1 MKKTCRIAVCVLLLL
16 LLALEVYR
24 LVVDGAVSR
33 REVQETVV
41 SESAAIQARLDAHCD
56 AIERR
61 FERVDSKLDSIES
74 KLDRLIDMA
83 TMKLPDGMTPAP
95 AAR

>member
-1 MKKTCRIAVCVLLLL
+1 M
-16 LLALEVYR
+16 
-24 LVVDGAVSR
+24 D
-33 REVQETVV
+33 
-41 SESAAIQARLDAHCD
+41 ARCD
-56 AIERR
+56 EIERR
-61 FERVDSKLDSIES
+61 FERIDSKLDGIES

>member
-1 MKKTCRIAVCVLLLL
+1 MKMMFGIVVCVLLLL
-16 LLALEVYR
+16 LLTLEVHR
-24 LVVDGAVSR
+24 LVVDGAMSR
-33 REVQETVV
+33 REVKETVV
-41 SESAAIQARLDAHCD
+41 SESAAIQAHLDARCD

>member
-1 MKKTCRIAVCVLLLL
+1 MLLLL

-24 LVVDGAVSR
+24 FVVDGAVSR
-33 REVQETVV
+33 REVKETVV
-41 SESAAIQARLDAHCD
+41 GESSAIQARLDARCD

-83 TMKLPDGMTPAP
+83 TPRLPDGMVPAP
-95 AAR
+95 AVH